1 MGKKIAVVHKKRGCL
16 WCCAAFVLLCLAIYA
31 LAFVACIVAGVGLWF
46 LVRYCWRKLA
56 QQAPDSKFVRRVGSW
71 PPVVRQV
78 LAGVACAFVSLL
90 LMGSLAPSK
99 APQQQAAPAVATA
112 AASTAAA
119 TTAPATT
126 EAPVATPALDNLVV
140 RFVDVGQ
147 GDASIIEFPDGK
159 TMLIDTPTGE
169 AGTVKSQLAADGR
182 NTIDW
187 LVATHPDADHIGGLD
202 TIISTMDVRSVWA
215 PEVNSSTKTY
225 TRFLTAIADKGLSIE
240 PCYAGRTVASGENY
254 TAELLW
260 PEQGASYSED
270 NAYSAII
277 KVTYGNSTF
286 LFTGD
291 APAEAQKLCGAGHVD
306 VLKVAHH
313 GSASGMD
320 TELASKLTPSAA
332 VISYGQNNY
341 GHPTQVVLDALAGV
355 GTHVYGTRVNGTVT
369 AASDGTTVSV
379 TSEREGSVEAAS
391 QDAGKSG
398 RSIGRGSGT
407 SSGGGSSGSSSGS
420 SSSGSGES
428 SGAAAGGGQSVSG
441 DEQVGDVV
449 YVTASG
455 KGKRYHRKGCSSLNN
470 SSGLVAMSR
479 SEAESQGYAPCKRC
493 NP

>member
-1 MGKKIAVVHKKRGCL
+1 MGKKITVVHKKRGCL
-16 WCCAAFVLLCLAIYA
+16 WYCAAFVLLCLAIYA
-31 LAFVACIVAGVGLWF
+31 LAFVACVAAGVGLWF

-99 APQQQAAPAVATA
+99 SPQQQAAPAVATA
-112 AASTAAA
+112 AASTATA

-126 EAPVATPALDNLVV
+126 EAPAATTALDNLVV

-407 SSGGGSSGSSSGS
+407 SSGGGPSG

-455 KGKRYHRKGCSSLNN
+455 KGKRYHRKSCSSLSN

-479 SEAESQGYAPCKRC
+479 SEAESQGYTPCKRC

>member
-16 WCCAAFVLLCLAIYA
+16 WYCAAFVLLCLAIYA
-31 LAFVACIVAGVGLWF
+31 LAFVACVAAGVGLWF
-46 LVRYCWRKLA
+46 LVRYGWRKLA

-99 APQQQAAPAVATA
+99 SPQQQAAPAVATA

-126 EAPVATPALDNLVV
+126 EAPAATTALDNLVV

-202 TIISTMDVRSVWA
+202 TIISTLDVRSVWA

-407 SSGGGSSGSSSGS
+407 SSGGGPSG

-470 SSGLVAMSR
+470 SSGLVAMPR
-479 SEAESQGYAPCKRC
+479 SEAESQGYTPCKRC